1 MVSRR
6 TFAVAGGLA
15 LLLVSALAMALPVAT
30 AQSPVVVNMLVG
42 SGVGPSAAPGFSP
55 ENVTVVI
62 GVNNTVT
69 WINKD
74 TNNGGTSHTVTSL
87 TVPSGAASFDSGIM
101 KEGANFTQTFT
112 TPGTYEYHCTI
123 HPWMTGSV
131 IVLASTSTTS
141 SSSAPQFPSAALALT
156 LFAVIAAVALAA
168 SRLKGTLPT
177 SPAATPSRVASTM

>member
-6 TFAVAGGLA
+6 NFAAAGGLA
-15 LLLVSALAMALPVAT
+15 LLLVSAVAMALPVAT

-69 WINKD
+69 WTNKD

-141 SSSAPQFPSAALALT
+141 SSAPQFPSAALALT
-156 LFAVIAAVALAA
+156 LFAVIAAVSLAA
-168 SRLKGTLPT
+168 SRLKGTMPT
-177 SPAATPSRVASTM
+177 SPGATPSRAS